1 MADGKAVFVDYSATW
16 CGTCKRQERVINALR
31 AADPA
36 YDNSMTFVKVDW
48 GAYKNFEVAVFREI
62 PCRATL
68 IILCGEQEL
77 GRVFAGTSENQIK
90 VLMDVGL

>member
-1 MADGKAVFVDYSATW
+1 M
-16 CGTCKRQERVINALR
+16 INALR

-36 YDNSMTFVKVDW
+36 YDNSMTFMKVDW
-48 GAYKNFEVAVFREI
+48 GAYKNFEVAVFQEI
-62 PCRATL
+62 PCCATL

-77 GRVFAGTSENQIK
+77 GRVFAETSENQIK

>member
-1 MADGKAVFVDYSATW
+1 M
-16 CGTCKRQERVINALR
+16 INALR

-36 YDNSMTFVKVDW
+36 YDNSMTFMKVDW
-48 GAYKNFEVAVFREI
+48 GGAYKNFEVAVFREI

-77 GRVFAGTSENQIK
+77 GRVFAETSENQIK

>member
-1 MADGKAVFVDYSATW
+1 M
-16 CGTCKRQERVINALR
+16 INALR

-48 GAYKNFEVAVFREI
+48 GTYKNFEVAVFREI

>member
-1 MADGKAVFVDYSATW
+1 
-16 CGTCKRQERVINALR
+16 
-31 AADPA
+31 
-36 YDNSMTFVKVDW
+36 MTFMKVDW

-62 PCRATL
+62 PCRVTL

-77 GRVFAGTSENQIK
+77 GRVFAETSENQIK

>member
-1 MADGKAVFVDYSATW
+1 LADSKAVFVDYSAIW

-36 YDNSMTFVKVDW
+36 YDNSMTFMKVDC

-77 GRVFAGTSENQIK
+77 GRVFAETSENQIK